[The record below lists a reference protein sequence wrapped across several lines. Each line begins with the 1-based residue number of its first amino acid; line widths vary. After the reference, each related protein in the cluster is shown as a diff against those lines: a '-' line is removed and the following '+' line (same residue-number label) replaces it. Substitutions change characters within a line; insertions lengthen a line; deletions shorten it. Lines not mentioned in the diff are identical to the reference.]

1 MRELSW
7 ELLKTYND
15 ARQTHLVSEQL
26 DQSSVKQDT
35 SRDRIEDSGGDKRLG
50 RTAVVGG
57 SDTQT
62 LQRTPEGSESEKS
75 TRKELLNE
83 RND

>member
-1 MRELSW
+1 MRGQSW

-26 DQSSVKQDT
+26 DQSSVEQDT
-35 SRDRIEDSGGDKRLG
+35 SRDRVEDSRGDKRLG
-50 RTAVVGG
+50 RTAVVRG

-62 LQRTPEGSESEKS
+62 LQRTPKGSESENS
-75 TRKELLNE
+75 TRNELLNE